1 MASSPNA
8 TVQRRVIPIA
18 SGTTAL
24 GRDRALRT
32 QRWRTALQVGFFIL
46 FILAPVFDLFR
57 YDLHADHAWLLGMEW
72 RLGLDPFLAGEASAL
87 EAAGSI
93 IVNLFLPLLAL
104 AALIIGV
111 AWRWG
116 RLYCGWLCPHFS
128 VVETINGL
136 MRRASGKPTLW
147 EKKPLP
153 ERLPDGRVSRPD
165 RRWWPVTL
173 LAVALFSFVWAL
185 TLLTYLLPPDVIY
198 ANLLGGTLTRNQSVF
213 LIAGT
218 LAFMAEFL
226 LARHLF
232 CRFGCAVGLFQSL
245 VWMANKRAMVV
256 GYDGARASSCADC
269 NAACDNACPMRLKP
283 RSIKRKMFT
292 CTQCAECISACTQ
305 VQAPH
310 GQPPLLQWV
319 EEECAR
325 LVSDREH
332 GRPLPAGGTCFKFK
346 VEKYPGPRID
356 ASQGLGDSSH

>member
-1 MASSPNA
+1 MPLS
-8 TVQRRVIPIA
+8 
-18 SGTTAL
+18 
-24 GRDRALRT
+24 
-32 QRWRTALQVGFFIL
+32 LQDKRLITRLGFFVV
-46 FILAPVFDLFR
+46 FVLAPPLDVFRLDL
-57 YDLHADHAWLLGMEW
+57 YLGHFIVFGQPW
-72 RLGLDPFLAGEASAL
+72 TLGLDPFLRGEVGPGV
-87 EAAGSI
+87 AAW
-93 IVNLFLPLLAL
+93 NLFWRGLLPIVVVGGGLFW
-104 AALIIGV
+104 V
-111 AWRWG
+111 SWRYG

-153 ERLPDGRVSRPD
+153 ERLPDGRILNPD